1 MLTACL
7 AISAMAVISTAPAA
21 ATGAADAIA
30 YLKAKQGADG
40 GFAEP
45 EASSDVAT
53 TCWAL
58 LAGTSAG
65 EKAMGWTNGGV
76 DPLKFLESESVSLS
90 RLGDMEMVALA
101 LAEAG
106 GDPRNLA
113 GKNLVALIEAHAKDG
128 KIGGTIAEH
137 CWGMLALTA
146 AKEKLPDNSEG
157 WLVAN
162 QRADGGWGESESV
175 VIADTALAVEALA
188 GTGSAENSV
197 TDSALKFLRS
207 KMGADGGFAGPTG
220 GSNSQLTA
228 SVVRAVYAAG
238 EDPSSGRW
246 SAGGNSPV
254 KFLGSMQA
262 ADGHYAYSRGVESQ
276 PAMTSAMAAV
286 GASGKYFPLAAAT
299 SQEQGATGTHDLGAT
314 GAGMVP
320 AQASSGSTPAPGTN
334 GIVGKAEASGTAS
347 ASGSGGLLLFLI
359 VCAIY
364 VIALG
369 VAALIAAKLYQPK
382 GSAFQGPPVPPW
394 G

>member
-1 MLTACL
+1 MRRRTSPVLLTACL
-7 AISAMAVISTAPAA
+7 AVSAMLVIAAVPAA
-21 ATGAADAIA
+21 ATGAASAVG
-30 YLKAKQGADG
+30 YLKARQGADG

-45 EASSDVAT
+45 EASSDVTT

-76 DPLKFLESESVSLS
+76 DPLKFLESESGSLS

-128 KIGGTIAEH
+128 KMGGTIAEH

-162 QRADGGWGESESV
+162 QRADGGWGESDSV
-175 VIADTALAVEALA
+175 VVADTALAVEALA

-228 SVVRAVYAAG
+228 SSVRAASAAG
-238 EDPSSGRW
+238 EDADSGRW

-359 VCAIY
+359 VCA
-364 VIALG
+364 
-369 VAALIAAKLYQPK
+369 
-382 GSAFQGPPVPPW
+382 
-394 G
+394 